1 MGTLI
6 CGENKMDTSRCIK
19 RIQSWYNYSKAN
31 QDTIKFVSLQWG
43 HNKRDDV
50 TGHCGGNSPVT
61 GEFPSQR
68 ASNEENFSI
77 WWRHHEYGR
86 YMYCI
91 SAVVI
96 LRVFVS
102 VYICLYNILRQAGIF
117 SRLSFQ
123 TASPANLHS
132 VSIMVVGTIPNGC
145 YAGLE
150 WQVAT

>member
-6 CGENKMDTSRCIK
+6 CGENKMDTGRCIK

-43 HNKRDDV
+43 HNKRYDV
-50 TGHCGGNSPVT
+50 TGHCEGNSPVT

-86 YMYCI
+86 YMYCDTSCFCIGIYLSIQHFKASRNIFPAII
-91 SAVVI
+91 SNR
-96 LRVFVS
+96 LTS
-102 VYICLYNILRQAGIF
+102 KSPLCLYNGRGNHSEWMLCRFRVAGCDVI
-117 SRLSFQ
+117 
-123 TASPANLHS
+123 NY
-132 VSIMVVGTIPNGC
+132 I
-145 YAGLE
+145 
-150 WQVAT
+150 